1 MHPKLQSIF
10 VFLIVSLL
18 ASVLSF
24 GQAETGQVHGTVTD
38 PSGAVVPNATV
49 TLTNNGTGQARTTQT
64 ASNGSYTFT
73 NLQPGS
79 YTVTAEGPGFT
90 PFKAQ
95 VDVTVGGRH
104 TMDAQLAVGGG
115 ATTTVEVRA
124 EGGAQVNTTDQQ
136 LSQVVNQAQITQ
148 LPTLDRDPYSLVQIA
163 GNVQTDPT
171 QLNASGTMRGVGV
184 SINGQRSAS
193 TSILLDGGE
202 NVDTFTANVGQSVP
216 LDSVQEFRVITSN
229 YTAEYGRA
237 SGGVVNVATRSG
249 TNAFHG
255 SVYEFNRNSAFA
267 SNTYQESAQNKAAL
281 AAGQPRNPHDRFNRN
296 QFGYAVGGPIL
307 RDRLFF
313 FSSTEWTR
321 VRSTGQQF
329 AYVISPTF
337 LAQPFVAAGTKQFFQ
352 TFGANLL
359 PSARVTGTLTPS
371 QIRERQSNG
380 TIVSWTP
387 TGAAAGYTGPVFN
400 LVNYSLPANAGAG
413 DPQNAYSTVNRF
425 DINLTDKTTI
435 FGRYSL
441 QNQDAFPG
449 TNAQSPYLGYNTG
462 FSNFNQNVMGNVT
475 HIFSPAVV
483 NQFKAVYSRLNNDQ
497 PLSTAPVGPTL
508 YLARNT
514 TSTTLFGTG
523 INVAMP
529 GYLPFTPGNAI
540 PFGGPQN
547 LYQFYNDLSWTKGS
561 HQLRFGGNYIHIR
574 DNRLFGAYETAVEQL
589 GNNTVLGGLD
599 NLVLGRLFAF
609 QGAVDP
615 KGAFPCPVN
624 LTTGSQTVSP
634 SCQLTLPATSPSFK
648 RNNRFNDAGIY
659 AQDSWKAT
667 PRLTLD
673 LGLRWEYYGPQHNAN
688 PNLESNFYFGTGNT
702 LFDRIRTGQV
712 LTTPNSPDGSL
723 WKAQYKNFA
732 PRVGFAYD
740 VLGNGRVAV
749 RGGYGI
755 SYERNFGNVTYNV
768 IQNPPNYAVA
778 SLQAGRDVPILPV
791 TPSNSGPLSGT
802 GVVPLPVTSLRAV
815 DPKIK
820 TSYAHQYSFAIE
832 DELVPNTLVAVEY
845 SGSRGIHQYGISN
858 INGAFFGQVYLGDI
872 RGCTGTGAAAACTA
886 SNRLNPQYS
895 NINFRSSNGDSYY
908 NAVNVRL
915 QSSNFRNVG
924 LQLTANYTYAHAIDD
939 LSSTF
944 SESANNLN
952 LGFLDPFNPGLD
964 RGNADF
970 DVRHRFVF
978 SGLWEPTFLAFK
990 NSPSWVNNI
999 FGGWQFAP
1007 IFSVHTGYP
1016 FTVFDCT
1023 SVAVG
1028 CPRIVDVGLPR
1039 SGMSNV
1045 PVGTNVYDYLPLPAN
1060 AANPYLNPAIGFSDL
1075 PICNTPGI
1083 ANGQCNL
1090 TPAQAGISR
1099 NAFYGPNNWS
1109 LDFGLYKT
1117 FRFTERVNMQLRAE
1131 TFNILNHH
1139 NFYVNGSNADIS
1151 SASAVQTVKGA
1162 QGGAGVAVGT
1172 SGPND
1177 ERRNLQL
1184 GIKLNF

>member
-1 MHPKLQSIF
+1 MMHRKLQSIF
-10 VFLIVSLL
+10 TALILSLL
-18 ASVLSF
+18 FSVYAF
-24 GQAETGQVHGTVTD
+24 GQAETGQVNGTVTD

-49 TLTNNGTGQARTTQT
+49 TLTNNGTGQTRTTQT
-64 ASNGSYTFT
+64 SGNGIYRFT
-73 NLQPGS
+73 NLEPGS
-79 YTVTAEGPGFT
+79 YSVTAESSGFA
-90 PFKAQ
+90 PFKRN

-104 TMDAQLAVGGG
+104 TIDAKLAVAGGS
-115 ATTTVEVRA
+115 TTTVEVTA
-124 EGGAQVNTTDQQ
+124 QAGAQVNTTDQQ

-148 LPTLDRDPYSLVQIA
+148 LPTLDRNPYNLVAIA
-163 GNVQTDPT
+163 GNVQADPT
-171 QLNASGTMRGVGV
+171 TMASTTPRGVGV
-184 SINGQRSAS
+184 AINGQRSAS

-202 NVDTFTANVGQSVP
+202 NVDTFDSSVGQTVP

-255 SVYEFNRNSAFA
+255 SLYEFNRNSAFA
-267 SNTYQESAQNKAAL
+267 SNTYQESAQNRDNL
-281 AAGQPRNPHDRFNRN
+281 ASGLPRNPHDRFNRN
-296 QFGYAVGGPIL
+296 QFGYAIGGPIL
-307 RDRLFF
+307 RDKLFF

-352 TFGANLL
+352 TFGANLI

-371 QIRERQSNG
+371 QAG
-380 TIVSWTP
+380 WTP
-387 TGAAAGYTGPVFN
+387 SGAAAGFNGTVFN
-400 LVNYSLPANAGAG
+400 LVNYSIASNAGAG

-425 DINLTDKTTI
+425 DFNLSDKTTI

-449 TNAQSPYLGYNTG
+449 TNAFSPYVGYSTG

-475 HIFSPAVV
+475 HIFGPAVV

-497 PLSTAPVGPTL
+497 PLAEAPVSPTL
-508 YLARNT
+508 YLARANT
-514 TSTTLFGTG
+514 ATTIAGTG

-529 GYLPFTPGNAI
+529 GYLPFNPGSAI

-547 LYQFYNDLSWTKGS
+547 LYQFYDDLSWTKGA

-574 DNRLFGAYETAVEQL
+574 DNRLFGAYENAVAQL
-589 GNNTVLGGLD
+589 GNNSVPGGLD
-599 NLVLGRLFAF
+599 NLVRGQLFSF

-615 KGAFPCPVN
+615 KGAFPCPVS
-624 LTTGSQTVSP
+624 LTNGRPVVSP
-634 SCQLTLPATSPSFK
+634 SCQLTLPATSPSFV

-659 AQDSWKAT
+659 GQDTWKVT

-688 PNLESNFYFGTGNT
+688 PNLESNFFFGTGNT
-702 LFDRIRTGQV
+702 LFDRIRNGHV

-723 WKAQYKNFA
+723 WAPNYKNFA

-740 VLGNGRVAV
+740 VLGNGRMAV

-768 IQNPPNYAVA
+768 IQNPPNYAVVA
-778 SLQAGRDVPILPV
+778 LQAGRDIPTIPI
-791 TPSNSGPLSGT
+791 TPSNTGPLSGT

-815 DPKIK
+815 DPNIK
-820 TSYAHQYSFAIE
+820 SAYAHQYSFAVE
-832 DELVPNTLVAVEY
+832 NELVPNTVLGLEY
-845 SGSRGIHQYGISN
+845 SGSRGIHQYSISN
-858 INGAFFGQVYLGDI
+858 INGAFFGQVYLGDT
-872 RGCTGTGAAAACTA
+872 RGCTGTGAAAACA
-886 SNRLNPQYS
+886 SSNRLNPQYS
-895 NINFRSSNGDSYY
+895 AINFRGSNGDSYY
-908 NAVNVRL
+908 NALNVRL

-924 LQLTANYTYAHAIDD
+924 LQLTANYTYSHAIDD

-944 SESANNLN
+944 SESGNNLN
-952 LGFLDPFNPGLD
+952 LGFLDPFHPGLD

-990 NSPSWVNNI
+990 NHPGLVQNI
-999 FGGWQFAP
+999 LGGWQFAP

-1023 SVAVG
+1023 NISSN

-1045 PVGTNVYDYLPLPAN
+1045 PAGVNAYNYLPLPAS
-1060 AANPYLNPAIGFSDL
+1060 AVNPYVNPAINGGVSDL

-1083 ANGQCNL
+1083 ATGQCNL
-1090 TPAQAGISR
+1090 TPAQAGIGR
-1099 NAFYGPNNWS
+1099 NNFYGPNFWN

-1117 FRFTERVNMQLRAE
+1117 FRFTERVNLQLRGE

-1151 SASAVQTVKGA
+1151 STNAVQTVKGA
-1162 QGGAGVAVGT
+1162 QGGAGVPIGT

-1184 GIKLNF
+1184 GVKLNF